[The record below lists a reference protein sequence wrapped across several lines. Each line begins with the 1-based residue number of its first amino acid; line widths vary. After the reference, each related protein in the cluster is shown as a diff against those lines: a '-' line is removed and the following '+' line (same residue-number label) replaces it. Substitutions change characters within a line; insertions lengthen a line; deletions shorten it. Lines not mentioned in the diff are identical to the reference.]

1 MSLFLAP
8 ASSYP
13 DVVGR
18 PVTAAGLDMSSLGLS
33 RVVAP
38 YSLFLRWIR
47 RSLWFELV
55 VVLGIVTEPCHGRRG
70 GVGGG

>member
-38 YSLFLRWIR
+38 LLAVSALDSAVVMVRTR
-47 RSLWFELV
+47 RCPWN
-55 VVLGIVTEPCHGRRG
+55 CH
-70 GVGGG
+70 